1 MSYLPASSASN
12 LSAYYTHWLK
22 VASKGNVTYTV
33 AWATDRMMLHCGE
46 CDQTLVVSTPK
57 DTTVVDYA
65 VQEYVKLHRH
75 ESPDKVDIGL
85 SKVAATVLDGR
96 ATPVTA
102 DFKPVKRKKK
112 DWDITEGR
120 RFR

>member
-33 AWATDRMMLHCGE
+33 AWATDRMMLHCKA
-46 CDQTLVVSTPK
+46 CDQTLVVPVPE

-65 VQEYVKLHRH
+65 VQEYVNLHRH
-75 ESPDKVDIGL
+75 ESPD
-85 SKVAATVLDGR
+85 VAPRGFEKPI
-96 ATPVTA
+96 PVTA
-102 DFKPVKRKKK
+102 DFKPVKK

>member
-33 AWATDRMMLHCGE
+33 AWATDRMMLHCEE
-46 CDQTLVVSTPK
+46 CDQMLVVSTSK

-75 ESPDKVDIGL
+75 ESPDKVDTSEG
-85 SKVAATVLDGR
+85 KPVAKEWVPMKA
-96 ATPVTA
+96 VTA
-102 DFKPVKRKKK
+102 DFKPVKKK